1 MASTFSGELNC
12 LDIDDTMYCLDGDI
26 AELNQEEGDDCT
38 RCIGMLVREYIWLFV
53 GVSFCAELDCK
64 DSDSSMRCI
73 DDELDKES
81 IRLIVGPS
89 FVVKLIWRDWRDG
102 GNKTLFFDHEIP
114 KNNRLLLVSTFSG
127 ELECGGVD
135 DKTSC
140 LDDDDFKEGIKPSVA
155 STLIIEVNR

>member
-1 MASTFSGELNC
+1 MRLSLLSFCS
-12 LDIDDTMYCLDGDI
+12 
-26 AELNQEEGDDCT
+26 AELNHKEGDDCT
-38 RCIGMLVREYIWLFV
+38 RCIGILVREYIWLFV
-53 GVSFCAELDCK
+53 CFSFCAEL

-102 GNKTLFFDHEIP
+102 GNRTLCFDDEIP
-114 KNNRLLLVSTFSG
+114 TESNWLVLVSIFSG

-135 DKTSC
+135 DTNSC
-140 LDDDDFKEGIKPSVA
+140 LDDDDFKKGVKPSVA
-155 STLIIEVNR
+155 STLSVEVNR